1 MGSHRLLSKGDDDI
15 KLCMGVAVLKSS
27 KRLRVKLTIM
37 EAGEDI
43 GKLIKQFY
51 LIQEERIKVYSTFSR

>member
-1 MGSHRLLSKGDDDI
+1 MGSHRLLSQGDDDI
-15 KLCMGVAVLKSS
+15 KLCMGVAVLKS
-27 KRLRVKLTIM
+27 KRLRVKLNIM